1 MIGRIIAGRYEFVK
15 YLGGGGM
22 SNVYLAKDKILNRDV
37 AVKVINIPPYEKEKA
52 VERFEREVQNTTIL
66 SHSNVVNVLD
76 VEEDDN
82 CYYLVMEYIEGPTLK
97 EYLCKEGKL
106 SADEAV
112 EMTLQILKG
121 IAHAHHHRIIH
132 RDIKPQNILMT
143 KNGTLKILD
152 FGIARALSET
162 ALTETNHV
170 MGSVQYL
177 SPEQAKGQSTDES
190 SDIYSIGIVLYEL
203 LTGHPPF
210 NGETPVSVAIKHI
223 QEELPSIR
231 KERPSIPQSIENVI
245 MKATRKEKS
254 QRYRD
259 TNEMYYDL
267 LTALDDERKDEL
279 PRYDSDSDTKTMPV
293 IKADEE
299 ESDTKTVP
307 IATTQQNANAQQQNM
322 ETNKPKR
329 KRNKWLIVF
338 VPILLLCMLV
348 GAIGFA
354 LTAPKY
360 VDVPN
365 LLGKSRGEAL
375 ALIDEK
381 GLSKGKITEAYS
393 NSFKEG
399 EVMKV
404 TPKVG
409 SKVKEMTKVDL
420 VISQGVK
427 TFTVEDYVGKSAD
440 KTKKQL
446 EKQGFESVRIKEQ
459 YDKAENGTVINQN
472 IEPGSKVVPKD
483 TMIILTKSIGVKQE
497 YVKDYTGEEIS
508 KATSELE
515 ALGFKVEQSEVESD
529 EPADTIVKQSFKDG
543 QLPVES
549 TIYFDVSKG
558 EDKDS
563 NSDKSDKSDKS
574 DDKDKKD
581 DSDDNARD
589 KTYTQSV
596 YIPFT
601 GSDSKKGQKVEIFV
615 KDKSN
620 DIKKVAD
627 SFTIKKD
634 TTRSINFTIPKGE
647 SAEYRVEVDG
657 KEVESNTIDYD
668 DF

>member
-52 VERFEREVQNTTIL
+52 VVRFEREVQNTTIL

-549 TIYFDVSKG
+549 TIYFDASKG

-563 NSDKSDKSDKS
+563 NSDNSDKS

>member
-152 FGIARALSET
+152 FGIARALSQT

-549 TIYFDVSKG
+549 TIYFDASKG

-563 NSDKSDKSDKS
+563 NSDNSDKS

>member
-254 QRYRD
+254 LRYRD

-279 PRYDSDSDTKTMPV
+279 PRYESDSDTKTMPV

-322 ETNKPKR
+322 ETNKPKG

-427 TFTVEDYVGKSAD
+427 TFTIEDYVGKSAD

-459 YDKAENGTVINQN
+459 YDKAANGTVINQN

-563 NSDKSDKSDKS
+563 NSDKSD
-574 DDKDKKD
+574 DKDKKD

-634 TTRSINFTIPKGE
+634 TTRNINFTIPKGE

>member
-254 QRYRD
+254 LRYRD

-279 PRYDSDSDTKTMPV
+279 PRYDSDSDTKTMPI

-307 IATTQQNANAQQQNM
+307 IATTQQNANAQQQNT
-322 ETNKPKR
+322 ESNKPKR

-459 YDKAENGTVINQN
+459 YDKAANGTVINQN

-563 NSDKSDKSDKS
+563 DSDKS
-574 DDKDKKD
+574 DDKDKND
-581 DSDDNARD
+581 DNNDNARD

-657 KEVESNTIDYD
+657 KEIESNTIDYD

>member
-143 KNGTLKILD
+143 KNATLKILD

-279 PRYDSDSDTKTMPV
+279 PRYDSDLDTKTMPV

-307 IATTQQNANAQQQNM
+307 IATTQQNANTQQQNM

-459 YDKAENGTVINQN
+459 YDKAANGTVINQN

-483 TMIILTKSIGVKQE
+483 TMIILTKSIGVMQE

-558 EDKDS
+558 KDKDS
-563 NSDKSDKSDKS
+563 DSDNS
-574 DDKDKKD
+574 DDKDKND
-581 DSDDNARD
+581 DSDANARD

-657 KEVESNTIDYD
+657 KEIESNTIDYD

>member
-254 QRYRD
+254 LRYRD

-279 PRYDSDSDTKTMPV
+279 PRYDSNSDTKTMPV

-307 IATTQQNANAQQQNM
+307 IATTQQNANAQQQNT

-459 YDKAENGTVINQN
+459 YDKAANGTVINQN

-563 NSDKSDKSDKS
+563 DSDKS

-581 DSDDNARD
+581 DNNDNARD

-657 KEVESNTIDYD
+657 KEIESNTIDYD

>member
-1 MIGRIIAGRYEFVK
+1 MIGRTIAGRYEFVK

-254 QRYRD
+254 LRYRD

-279 PRYDSDSDTKTMPV
+279 PRYDSNSDTKTMPV

-307 IATTQQNANAQQQNM
+307 IATTQQDANAQQQNT

-459 YDKAENGTVINQN
+459 YDKAANGTVINQN

-563 NSDKSDKSDKS
+563 DSDKS

-581 DSDDNARD
+581 DNNDNARD

-620 DIKKVAD
+620 NIKKVAD

-657 KEVESNTIDYD
+657 KEIESNTIDYD

>member
-106 SADEAV
+106 SADEAI

-143 KNGTLKILD
+143 KNATLKILD

-307 IATTQQNANAQQQNM
+307 IATTQQNANTQQQNM

-329 KRNKWLIVF
+329 KRNKWLIVI

-459 YDKAENGTVINQN
+459 YDKAANGTVINQN

-558 EDKDS
+558 KDKDS
-563 NSDKSDKSDKS
+563 DSDNS
-574 DDKDKKD
+574 DDKDKND
-581 DSDDNARD
+581 DSDANARD

-657 KEVESNTIDYD
+657 KEIESNTIDYD

>member
-254 QRYRD
+254 LRYRD

-279 PRYDSDSDTKTMPV
+279 PRYDS
-293 IKADEE
+293 
-299 ESDTKTVP
+299 
-307 IATTQQNANAQQQNM
+307 N
-322 ETNKPKR
+322 
-329 KRNKWLIVF
+329 
-338 VPILLLCMLV
+338 
-348 GAIGFA
+348 
-354 LTAPKY
+354 
-360 VDVPN
+360 
-365 LLGKSRGEAL
+365 
-375 ALIDEK
+375 
-381 GLSKGKITEAYS
+381 
-393 NSFKEG
+393 
-399 EVMKV
+399 
-404 TPKVG
+404 
-409 SKVKEMTKVDL
+409 
-420 VISQGVK
+420 
-427 TFTVEDYVGKSAD
+427 
-440 KTKKQL
+440 
-446 EKQGFESVRIKEQ
+446 
-459 YDKAENGTVINQN
+459 
-472 IEPGSKVVPKD
+472 
-483 TMIILTKSIGVKQE
+483 
-497 YVKDYTGEEIS
+497 
-508 KATSELE
+508 
-515 ALGFKVEQSEVESD
+515 
-529 EPADTIVKQSFKDG
+529 
-543 QLPVES
+543 
-549 TIYFDVSKG
+549 
-558 EDKDS
+558 
-563 NSDKSDKSDKS
+563 
-574 DDKDKKD
+574 
-581 DSDDNARD
+581 
-589 KTYTQSV
+589 
-596 YIPFT
+596 
-601 GSDSKKGQKVEIFV
+601 
-615 KDKSN
+615 
-620 DIKKVAD
+620 
-627 SFTIKKD
+627 
-634 TTRSINFTIPKGE
+634 
-647 SAEYRVEVDG
+647 
-657 KEVESNTIDYD
+657 
-668 DF
+668 

>member
-254 QRYRD
+254 LRYRD

-279 PRYDSDSDTKTMPV
+279 PRYDSNSDTKTMPV

-307 IATTQQNANAQQQNM
+307 IATTQQDANAQQQNT

-459 YDKAENGTVINQN
+459 YDKAANGTVINQN

-563 NSDKSDKSDKS
+563 DSDKS

-581 DSDDNARD
+581 DNNDNARD

-657 KEVESNTIDYD
+657 KEIESNTIDYD

>member
-254 QRYRD
+254 LRYRD

-279 PRYDSDSDTKTMPV
+279 PRYESDSDTKTMPV

-427 TFTVEDYVGKSAD
+427 TFTIEDYVGKSAD

-459 YDKAENGTVINQN
+459 YDKATNGTVINQN

-558 EDKDS
+558 KDKDS
-563 NSDKSDKSDKS
+563 NSDKS

>member
-549 TIYFDVSKG
+549 TIYFDASKG

-563 NSDKSDKSDKS
+563 NSDKS

>member
-254 QRYRD
+254 LRYRD

-279 PRYDSDSDTKTMPV
+279 PRYESDSDTKTMPV

-307 IATTQQNANAQQQNM
+307 ITTTQQNANAQQQNM

-338 VPILLLCMLV
+338 VPILLLCMLI

-563 NSDKSDKSDKS
+563 NSDKSD
-574 DDKDKKD
+574 DKDKKD

>member
-82 CYYLVMEYIEGPTLK
+82 CYYLVMEYIEGPTVK

-231 KERPSIPQSIENVI
+231 RERPSIPQSIENVI

-254 QRYRD
+254 LRYRD

-307 IATTQQNANAQQQNM
+307 IATTQQNANAQQQNT

-459 YDKAENGTVINQN
+459 YDKAANGTVINQN

-563 NSDKSDKSDKS
+563 DSDKS

-581 DSDDNARD
+581 DNNDNARD

-657 KEVESNTIDYD
+657 KEIESNTIDYD

>member
-446 EKQGFESVRIKEQ
+446 EKQGFEFVRIKEQ

-549 TIYFDVSKG
+549 TIYFDASKG

-563 NSDKSDKSDKS
+563 NSDKSDKS

>member
-254 QRYRD
+254 LRYRD

-279 PRYDSDSDTKTMPV
+279 PRYESDSDTKTMPV

-409 SKVKEMTKVDL
+409 SKVKEMTKVYL

-427 TFTVEDYVGKSAD
+427 TFTIEDYVGKSAD

-459 YDKAENGTVINQN
+459 YDKAANGTVINQN

-563 NSDKSDKSDKS
+563 NSDKSD
-574 DDKDKKD
+574 DKDKKD

-634 TTRSINFTIPKGE
+634 TTRNINFTIPKGE

>member
-210 NGETPVSVAIKHI
+210 NGETPVSIAIKHI

-254 QRYRD
+254 LRYRD

-307 IATTQQNANAQQQNM
+307 IATTQQNANAQQQNT

-459 YDKAENGTVINQN
+459 YDKAANGTVINQN

-563 NSDKSDKSDKS
+563 DSDKS
-574 DDKDKKD
+574 DDKDKND
-581 DSDDNARD
+581 DNNDNARD

-657 KEVESNTIDYD
+657 KEIESNTIDYD

>member
-254 QRYRD
+254 LRYRD

-267 LTALDDERKDEL
+267 LTALDVERKDEL
-279 PRYDSDSDTKTMPV
+279 PRYESDSDTKTMPV

-427 TFTVEDYVGKSAD
+427 TFTIEDYVGKSAD

-459 YDKAENGTVINQN
+459 YDKATNGTVINQN

-563 NSDKSDKSDKS
+563 NSDKSD
-574 DDKDKKD
+574 DKDKKD

>member
-549 TIYFDVSKG
+549 TIYFDASKG

>member
-121 IAHAHHHRIIH
+121 IAHAHDHRIIH

-254 QRYRD
+254 LRYRD
-259 TNEMYYDL
+259 TNEMYNDL

-307 IATTQQNANAQQQNM
+307 NATTQQNANAQQQNT

-338 VPILLLCMLV
+338 VPILLLCMLI

-459 YDKAENGTVINQN
+459 YDKAVNGTVINQN

-515 ALGFKVEQSEVESD
+515 TLGFKVEQSEVESD

-563 NSDKSDKSDKS
+563 DSDKS
-574 DDKDKKD
+574 DDKDKND
-581 DSDDNARD
+581 DNNDNARD

-657 KEVESNTIDYD
+657 KEIESNTIHYD

>member
-254 QRYRD
+254 LRYRD

-279 PRYDSDSDTKTMPV
+279 PRYESDSDTKTMPV

-459 YDKAENGTVINQN
+459 YDKAMNGTVINQN

-563 NSDKSDKSDKS
+563 NSDKSD
-574 DDKDKKD
+574 DKDKKD

>member
-162 ALTETNHV
+162 ALTETNYV

-254 QRYRD
+254 LRYRD

-279 PRYDSDSDTKTMPV
+279 PRYDSNSDTKTMPV

-307 IATTQQNANAQQQNM
+307 IATTQQDAIAQQQNT

-459 YDKAENGTVINQN
+459 YDKAANGTVINQN

-563 NSDKSDKSDKS
+563 DSDKS

-581 DSDDNARD
+581 DNNDNARD

-620 DIKKVAD
+620 NIKKVAD

-657 KEVESNTIDYD
+657 KEIESKTIDYD

>member
-254 QRYRD
+254 LRYRD

-279 PRYDSDSDTKTMPV
+279 PRYESDSDTKTMPV

-427 TFTVEDYVGKSAD
+427 TFTIEDYVGKSAD

-459 YDKAENGTVINQN
+459 YDKATNGTVINQN

-563 NSDKSDKSDKS
+563 NSDKSD
-574 DDKDKKD
+574 DKDKKD

>member
-549 TIYFDVSKG
+549 TIYFDASKG

-563 NSDKSDKSDKS
+563 NSDNSDKS

-620 DIKKVAD
+620 DIKKVTD

>member
-267 LTALDDERKDEL
+267 LTALDDERKYEL

-293 IKADEE
+293 IKADKE

-307 IATTQQNANAQQQNM
+307 IVTTQQNANAQQQNM

-563 NSDKSDKSDKS
+563 NSDKSD
-574 DDKDKKD
+574 DKDKKD

>member
-254 QRYRD
+254 LRYRD

-279 PRYDSDSDTKTMPV
+279 PRYESDSDTKTMPV

-348 GAIGFA
+348 GAISFA

-427 TFTVEDYVGKSAD
+427 TFTIEDYVGKSAD

-459 YDKAENGTVINQN
+459 YDKAANGTVINQN

-563 NSDKSDKSDKS
+563 NSDKSD
-574 DDKDKKD
+574 DKDKKE

>member
-254 QRYRD
+254 LRYRD

-279 PRYDSDSDTKTMPV
+279 PRYESDSDTKTMPV

-307 IATTQQNANAQQQNM
+307 IATTQQNANTQQQNM

-427 TFTVEDYVGKSAD
+427 TFTIEDYVGKSAD

-459 YDKAENGTVINQN
+459 YDKATNGTVINQN

-558 EDKDS
+558 KDKDS
-563 NSDKSDKSDKS
+563 DSDNS
-574 DDKDKKD
+574 DDKDKND
-581 DSDDNARD
+581 DSDANARD

-657 KEVESNTIDYD
+657 KEIESNTINYD

>member
-459 YDKAENGTVINQN
+459 YGKAENGTVINQN

-563 NSDKSDKSDKS
+563 NSDNSDKS

>member
-254 QRYRD
+254 LRYRD

-307 IATTQQNANAQQQNM
+307 IATTQQNANAQQQNT

-404 TPKVG
+404 TPKVD

-459 YDKAENGTVINQN
+459 YDKAANGTVINQN

-563 NSDKSDKSDKS
+563 DSDKS
-574 DDKDKKD
+574 DDKDKND
-581 DSDDNARD
+581 DNNDNARD

-657 KEVESNTIDYD
+657 KEIESNTIDYD

>member
-152 FGIARALSET
+152 FGIARALTET

-549 TIYFDVSKG
+549 TIYFDASKG

-563 NSDKSDKSDKS
+563 NSDKSDKS

>member
-152 FGIARALSET
+152 FGIARALSQT

-170 MGSVQYL
+170 MGFVQYL

-549 TIYFDVSKG
+549 TIYFDASKG

-563 NSDKSDKSDKS
+563 NSDNSDKS

>member
-254 QRYRD
+254 LRYRD

-279 PRYDSDSDTKTMPV
+279 PRYESDSDTKTMPV

-459 YDKAENGTVINQN
+459 YDKAANGTVINQN

-558 EDKDS
+558 KDKDS
-563 NSDKSDKSDKS
+563 DSDNS
-574 DDKDKKD
+574 DDKDKND
-581 DSDDNARD
+581 DSDANARD

-657 KEVESNTIDYD
+657 KEIESNTINYD

>member
-231 KERPSIPQSIENVI
+231 RERPSIPQSIENVI

-254 QRYRD
+254 LRYRD

-307 IATTQQNANAQQQNM
+307 IATTQQNANAQQQNT
-322 ETNKPKR
+322 ETNKLKR

-459 YDKAENGTVINQN
+459 YDKAANGTVINQN

-563 NSDKSDKSDKS
+563 DSDKS

-581 DSDDNARD
+581 DNNDNARD

-657 KEVESNTIDYD
+657 KEIESNTIDYD

>member
-254 QRYRD
+254 LRYRD

-307 IATTQQNANAQQQNM
+307 IATTQQNANAQQQNT

-459 YDKAENGTVINQN
+459 YDKAANGTVINQN

-515 ALGFKVEQSEVESD
+515 ALGFKVEQSEDESD
-529 EPADTIVKQSFKDG
+529 EPEDTIVKQSFKDG

-563 NSDKSDKSDKS
+563 DSDKS

-581 DSDDNARD
+581 DNNDNARD

-657 KEVESNTIDYD
+657 KEIESNTIDYD

>member
-231 KERPSIPQSIENVI
+231 RERPSIPQSIENVI

-254 QRYRD
+254 LRYRD

-307 IATTQQNANAQQQNM
+307 IATTQQNANAQQQNT

-459 YDKAENGTVINQN
+459 YDKAANGTVINQN

-563 NSDKSDKSDKS
+563 DSDKS
-574 DDKDKKD
+574 DDKDKND
-581 DSDDNARD
+581 DNNDNARD

-657 KEVESNTIDYD
+657 KEIESNTIDYD

>member
-254 QRYRD
+254 LRYRD

-307 IATTQQNANAQQQNM
+307 IATTQQNANTQQQNM

-427 TFTVEDYVGKSAD
+427 TFTIEDYVGKSAD

-459 YDKAENGTVINQN
+459 YDKATNGTVINQN

-558 EDKDS
+558 KDKDS
-563 NSDKSDKSDKS
+563 DSDNS
-574 DDKDKKD
+574 DDKDKND
-581 DSDDNARD
+581 DSDANARD

-657 KEVESNTIDYD
+657 KEIESNTINYD

>member
-446 EKQGFESVRIKEQ
+446 EKQGFESVSIKEQ

-563 NSDKSDKSDKS
+563 NSDKSDKSD
-574 DDKDKKD
+574 DKDKKD

>member
-254 QRYRD
+254 LRYRD

-267 LTALDDERKDEL
+267 LTALDVERKDEL
-279 PRYDSDSDTKTMPV
+279 PRYESDSDTKTMPV

-393 NSFKEG
+393 NSFK
-399 EVMKV
+399 VI
-404 TPKVG
+404 PKVG

-427 TFTVEDYVGKSAD
+427 TFTIEDYVGKSAD

-459 YDKAENGTVINQN
+459 YDKATNGTVINQN

-563 NSDKSDKSDKS
+563 NSDKSD
-574 DDKDKKD
+574 DKDKKD

>member
-254 QRYRD
+254 LRYRD

-279 PRYDSDSDTKTMPV
+279 PRYESDSDTKTMPV

-354 LTAPKY
+354 LMAPKY

-427 TFTVEDYVGKSAD
+427 TFTIEDYVGKSAD

-459 YDKAENGTVINQN
+459 YDKAANGTVINQN

-563 NSDKSDKSDKS
+563 NSDKSD
-574 DDKDKKD
+574 DKDKKD

-634 TTRSINFTIPKGE
+634 TTRNINFTIPKGE